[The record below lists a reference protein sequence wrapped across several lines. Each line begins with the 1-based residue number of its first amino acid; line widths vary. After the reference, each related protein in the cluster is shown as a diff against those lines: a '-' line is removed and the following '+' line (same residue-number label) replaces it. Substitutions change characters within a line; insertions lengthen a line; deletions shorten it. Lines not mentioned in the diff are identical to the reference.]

1 LQTVKVKA
9 PDHIASLSRQELRA
23 IFPSDDNE
31 KKLSTNLV
39 VVSFVLCL
47 CSPAQAQ
54 TLIYSVSYAET
65 RTSFHARYPNGAF
78 RASINEKLAMLRSF
92 RKTEIY
98 SVSMID
104 GTRSLL
110 FSDEGMN
117 LDIKPTGPIYG
128 TDKALVTG
136 VRREWRTAPT
146 PGAFADPPA
155 LYEISL
161 DGSSNF
167 ANFLRPS
174 QTSHLPC

>member
-1 LQTVKVKA
+1 MT
-9 PDHIASLSRQELRA
+9 IA
-23 IFPSDDNE
+23 
-31 KKLSTNLV
+31 KKLSTNLAV
-39 VVSFVLCL
+39 VLFVLYL
-47 CSPAQAQ
+47 RSPARAQ

-78 RASINEKLAMLRSF
+78 RASTNEKLAMLRSF

-136 VRREWRTAPT
+136 VRRANGELRQPRALLPT
-146 PGAFADPPA
+146 LERSTKSTSMVQG
-155 LYEISL
+155 
-161 DGSSNF
+161 NF